1 MDYLEFILEQAIDG
15 DGPLLTDHGP
25 AATKEEQAI
34 RRHGRR
40 DSYRELVMI
49 DTENYLEEINE

>member
-25 AATKEEQAI
+25 AATKEEQAL

-40 DSYRELVMI
+40 DSYRELVII
-49 DTENYLEEINE
+49 DTETYLEDIK

>member
-1 MDYLEFILEQAIDG
+1 MDYTEYFMKQAIDG
-15 DGPLLTDHGP
+15 DGPDLTDHGP

-40 DSYRELVMI
+40 DAYRELVMI
-49 DTENYLEEINE
+49 DTETYLEEIE

>member
-15 DGPLLTDHGP
+15 DGPPLTDHGP
-25 AATKEEQAI
+25 AATEEEQAS

-40 DSYRELVMI
+40 DSYRELVII
-49 DTENYLEEINE
+49 DTETYLEEIE